1 MSFQVYF
8 TLGKTE
14 GKRKAFFLQ
23 SASRGGGGGKGGFC
37 EITSG
42 ALVCNKR

>member
-14 GKRKAFFLQ
+14 GKRKAFFLK
-23 SASRGGGGGKGGFC
+23 SASRAGVGG
-37 EITSG
+37 E
-42 ALVCNKR
+42 AVL